1 MSIMIQYLEVA
12 KQVTL
17 HTLKIEALRP
27 GKVAMALTNADIAY
41 RIIKEKI
48 ITVEMPPGSLIQES
62 QLMQEL
68 TLGRTP
74 IREALKQLESEKL
87 VIFVPRRGMFVS
99 DVQITDLQ
107 QIYEVRMTI
116 ERLGARLAAER
127 ATTEDIEEMESCC
140 RKMVNPDHVETR
152 ELILIDRNFH
162 RLLAQATHNKFLMSE
177 IEQFYNLS
185 LRLWHLSLNKVVA
198 TDLDTDRH
206 FAILQAIKNQDI
218 VCAEELMGQH
228 IQHFHRTVRAVL

>member
-1 MSIMIQYLEVA
+1 VI
-12 KQVTL
+12 L

-27 GKVAMALTNADIAY
+27 GKVAMALTIADIAY

-68 TLGRTP
+68 NLGRTP
-74 IREALKQLESEKL
+74 IREALKQLEAEKL
-87 VIFVPRRGMFVS
+87 VVFVPRRGMFVS

-127 ATTEDIEEMESCC
+127 ATMEEIVEMGSCC
-140 RKMVNPDHVETR
+140 RQMVNPDHAETR

-185 LRLWHLSLNKVVA
+185 LRLWHLSLNKVVP
-198 TDLDTDRH
+198 TDLDTSRH
-206 FAILQAIKNQDI
+206 SAILQAIEDRDSAR
-218 VCAEELMGQH
+218 AEELMGEH
-228 IQHFHRTVRAVL
+228 VQHFHRTIRAVL